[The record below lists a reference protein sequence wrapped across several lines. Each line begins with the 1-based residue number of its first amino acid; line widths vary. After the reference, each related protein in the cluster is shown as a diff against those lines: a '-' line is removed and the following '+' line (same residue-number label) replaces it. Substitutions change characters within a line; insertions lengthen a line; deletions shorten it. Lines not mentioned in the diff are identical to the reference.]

1 MSVRLDVINIVLIGS
16 IFFDAFLASLIYYNG
31 KSKKVNQTYVFVLI
45 AVIAWTITMILYR
58 SAQSPELAVVWAR
71 ALYVS
76 ASFTASGFYIF
87 SHFFPYQYPKLTLRK
102 IIVVAFLNLIAVALS
117 IIPNAVIKSVTI
129 PDHGERIIHWGML
142 YYTYYVWYVPIFF
155 LLGYLNLQK
164 KYKSTT
170 GSSKLRIKYIFLGY
184 FFSANAAMLTNLLLP
199 TFNIFIFNWVGQLIT
214 IFWNATTTYAI
225 IRHRVMDI
233 KFVIIRT
240 LSYSLLL
247 VTISALVV
255 SITLFLP
262 TYFGESFIAKL
273 IVAIIVTIIIVFIN
287 PKLNKYFSRA
297 TGKVFYKTIID
308 YGKVSQRISEVINT
322 EINQALLL
330 EKFNTLL
337 TNDLQLHH
345 VELLVFATSSQS
357 FIDLNKPANQIGNN
371 SSLIS
376 HISTTKK
383 IVVTEDLEARIQNT
397 INENERIDL
406 ERSKEELD
414 KLNAAVVS
422 PVITS
427 DNRIAAIL
435 VLGGKLSGDPY
446 SNEDLNLLQL
456 LGPQLA
462 SALEKARLY
471 EEIRLFNVKLQKEVE
486 IATERVKQKN
496 VQLEDR
502 NRFLSAVSKVTNLI
516 TQTLDF
522 KKVTQSIVDAIYT
535 ELGFVGGLLLFL
547 GESRHKVFPE
557 AVTKTPVTEKILKLL
572 PKPLNEYWGD
582 YNVDRTLNIE
592 AMKSNQ
598 VRVST
603 NLAEVLNPPVPSMVL
618 GAIQKLGG
626 IKTIVAVPIVAEN
639 VVVGCIDFMIA
650 KPPEQISRTEHDMMQ
665 ALANQTGVVYRN
677 IELVRRMEETN
688 RELGEANEHLK
699 ELDQAKSEFVSIAS
713 HQLRTPM
720 TGIMGYLSM
729 IVGGDFG
736 KIDPAL
742 NKVLDSLLDASQ
754 RMIRLI
760 NLFLDVTKIESGK
773 LVLDKQPAQLE
784 DLIEKE
790 LNVVQKLAKD
800 HGLKLVYKR
809 PKVALP
815 KLVIDDKIT
824 DVILNLVD
832 NAIKYTPKGSITVT
846 SEREGDW
853 VHVKVQDTGRGLDPK
868 EARGLFN
875 KFVRGYGI
883 AQVNPDG
890 SGLGLYVAR
899 RIIEVHGGKIWVES
913 DGVGKGSCFQFTLPI
928 TPVDVKL
935 EPVVESLAKGKKK

>member
-1 MSVRLDVINIVLIGS
+1 MNIWAIIIIVSAVWNFALGNLILFPAYRTRVRISFGIL
-16 IFFDAFLASLIYYNG
+16 AFLAAFWCLANFFTGTQSTEIW
-31 KSKKVNQTYVFVLI
+31 SRITYALGTLFVGCTVVFVEILTKNKASRLLVIYVGFFSSFLFVTSLFGTLI
-45 AVIAWTITMILYR
+45 IANVEKVSLGSFIGTFGVLYPVYSVYGVVSSIYVI
-58 SAQSPELAVVWAR
+58 
-71 ALYVS
+71 YVL
-76 ASFTASGFYIF
+76 FRKYF
-87 SHFFPYQYPKLTLRK
+87 S
-102 IIVVAFLNLIAVALS
+102 S
-117 IIPNAVIKSVTI
+117 IGLLKFQIGYA
-129 PDHGERIIHWGML
+129 
-142 YYTYYVWYVPIFF
+142 
-155 LLGYLNLQK
+155 LLGFM
-164 KYKSTT
+164 S
-170 GSSKLRIKYIFLGY
+170 
-184 FFSANAAMLTNLLLP
+184 
-199 TFNIFIFNWVGQLIT
+199 
-214 IFWNATTTYAI
+214 
-225 IRHRVMDI
+225 
-233 KFVIIRT
+233 
-240 LSYSLLL
+240 
-247 VTISALVV
+247 
-255 SITLFLP
+255 
-262 TYFGESFIAKL
+262 
-273 IVAIIVTIIIVFIN
+273 VAIISSFFSLILPLFGNNSLSFLDSASTIILLSLISYSIIKHRLMNIQLIILRTISFSLVVIGISTLIVGSAILASNYISNRSTEIFVEVILAIVIVITVEPLKKIISKSTDKFFFKAKIDYTRGIKKLSEISNTTIELHDLLNRIIKEIVTILKISNCKIFVSVKGGSEFTFQKEIIRSQSALF
-287 PKLNKYFSRA
+287 KYFS
-297 TGKVFYKTIID
+297 
-308 YGKVSQRISEVINT
+308 
-322 EINQALLL
+322 
-330 EKFNTLL
+330 
-337 TNDLQLHH
+337 
-345 VELLVFATSSQS
+345 TSSEIVITEALIRRLQDTPES
-357 FIDLNKPANQIGNN
+357 DNIKDL
-371 SSLIS
+371 
-376 HISTTKK
+376 
-383 IVVTEDLEARIQNT
+383 
-397 INENERIDL
+397 IN
-406 ERSKEELD
+406 SKEELD

-427 DNRIAAIL
+427 DGRIAAIL

-446 SNEDLNLLQL
+446 SNDDLNLLQL

-471 EEIRLFNVKLQKEVE
+471 EEIRLFNIKLQKEVE

-496 VQLEDR
+496 AQLEDR

-516 TQTLDF
+516 TQTLEF
-522 KKVTQSIVDAIYT
+522 KKVTQSIVDSIYT

-547 GESRHKVFPE
+547 GESRRKVFPE
-557 AVTKTPVTEKILKLL
+557 ALTKTPVTEKVLKLL

-582 YNVDRTLNIE
+582 YTVDRTLNIE
-592 AMKSNQ
+592 AMKANQTRTSN
-598 VRVST
+598 RIADFIS
-603 NLAEVLNPPVPSMVL
+603 PPVPAIVC
-618 GAIQKLGG
+618 GAIQKLAGV
-626 IKTIVAVPIVAEN
+626 KAIVVVPIISEN
-639 VVVGCIDFMIA
+639 EVVGCIDFFLA
-650 KPPEQISRTEHDMMQ
+650 KEPTQVTRTDHDMMQ
-665 ALANQTGVVYRN
+665 AIANQTGLVYRN

-688 RELGEANEHLK
+688 KELGEANEHLK

-773 LVLDKQPAQLE
+773 LVLDKQPMQLE

-790 LNVVQKLAKD
+790 LDVVMKLAKD

-824 DVILNLVD
+824 DVVLNLVD

-846 SEREGDW
+846 SEREGEW

-868 EARGLFN
+868 EAKNLFN

-913 DGVGKGSCFQFTLPI
+913 EGVGKGSTFQFTLPI
-928 TPVDVKL
+928 TPVDVKVV
-935 EPVVESLAKGKKK
+935 PVGVVKVKVGK